1 MYIDAYMHKQVQV
14 QVQVQR
20 PRCKKCTCA
29 DACIYI
35 CVHGDVCIMFLCMFI
50 YIYMYLSQWRFI
62 LEELPHVQQHPM
74 LAPVLLLSK
83 FLPRFQ
89 NGLAILFDFHNRS
102 YGIGTCVYT
111 CISVYLVF
119 NMQMKLH
126 RCSCTGHTHTHIN
139 YRTWRLPD
147 GLRLPTKSPL
157 LSGAQMGQKKMPK
170 NAIHN
175 SQ

>member
-1 MYIDAYMHKQVQV
+1 M
-14 QVQVQR
+14 QVQR

-50 YIYMYLSQWRFI
+50 YIYVPVSMAIHPRRTATCPATSYAGASASSVEVSPSFPERPCHPFRFSQQVVWNRYL
-62 LEELPHVQQHPM
+62 
-74 LAPVLLLSK
+74 
-83 FLPRFQ
+83 
-89 NGLAILFDFHNRS
+89 
-102 YGIGTCVYT
+102 CVYT

-147 GLRLPTKSPL
+147 GLRLHTKSPL